1 MKQDHGGACRPGQ
14 PTRIMVLRRL
24 RGRQGLLHQVS
35 VGLRPRPLRSG
46 PVRSGTVPVPP
57 S

>member
-14 PTRIMVLRRL
+14 PARIMVLRGL
-24 RGRQGLLHQVS
+24 QGRQGLLHQVS
-35 VGLRPRPLRSG
+35 VGLRPRPARSG
-46 PVRSGTVPVPP
+46 PVRSGTVPLLP